1 MIFGV
6 PSRTARAALRLIAAF
21 FLVNGHSRVFRGFIG
36 LGFTEVLSETLP
48 ELLGS
53 VLRFMAPI
61 QILWPTSCIIRTAP
75 LTNTYVVPLFMWECL
90 LGTVWKAVACSCT
103 IPVNYPE
110 FSRDALRGLTPRE
123 RVGREVGSLRKRGT
137 TKDIGLQLGH
147 SVLAGV
153 VDRRQIMMVLMTAR
167 LYYQILF

>member
-1 MIFGV
+1 
-6 PSRTARAALRLIAAF
+6 
-21 FLVNGHSRVFRGFIG
+21 
-36 LGFTEVLSETLP
+36 
-48 ELLGS
+48 
-53 VLRFMAPI
+53 
-61 QILWPTSCIIRTAP
+61 
-75 LTNTYVVPLFMWECL
+75 
-90 LGTVWKAVACSCT
+90 T

-153 VDRRQIMMVLMTAR
+153 VDRRQRIMVLITAR

>member
-61 QILWPTSCIIRTAP
+61 QILRPTICITRAHSFQQ
-75 LTNTYVVPLFMWECL
+75 LN
-90 LGTVWKAVACSCT
+90 
-103 IPVNYPE
+103 E
-110 FSRDALRGLTPRE
+110 FSSYFVAFGPFDGGMFHDL
-123 RVGREVGSLRKRGT
+123 V
-137 TKDIGLQLGH
+137 LGC
-147 SVLAGV
+147 SKPL
-153 VDRRQIMMVLMTAR
+153 L
-167 LYYQILF
+167 L